1 VLSRATTTGG
11 GSIATERLLSGRYEL
26 GPLLGRGGMSEVHRG
41 KDTTLDRRVAIKL
54 LRGDGD
60 KRSVTRFEREAQVLA
75 RLQHPNIVT
84 VFDVG
89 ADESDRFIVMELVEG
104 PTLREVLNTTGR
116 LEPHRAASIAGGIAA
131 ALAYAHAQDVVHR
144 DVKPSNVLIASEDQV
159 KLADLGIAKLLSAE
173 PLTATTGV
181 IGSAQYIAPEQA
193 RGDLVDGRADL
204 YSLGCVLFE
213 MLVGRPPFE
222 GDAGALT
229 YAHVHRPAPRARSL
243 APDVPGD
250 LDQLVAALLEK
261 QPSARPQDAEEVRI
275 VLERA
280 TERDGGPTISTQQ
293 LTSPEPRKLL
303 RQTRLPRRRWI
314 GAAAAA
320 TLVAV
325 LLLVLLPVL
334 IDGDQTPDG
343 GADTRS
349 PQASAE
355 SKPSEPSPEPSGPP
369 PEPPSSQEAAQHVFD
384 VVSEGIAAGE
394 VTGGIV
400 GDVQH
405 KIDEAFKELE
415 EHQDLE
421 KALDKVEELQEK
433 VIEAREKGEI
443 TSQARVRAINDALDE
458 FAAALEADV

>member
-1 VLSRATTTGG
+1 
-11 GSIATERLLSGRYEL
+11 
-26 GPLLGRGGMSEVHRG
+26 MSEVHRG
-41 KDTTLDRRVAIKL
+41 RDRTLVRPVAIKL

-60 KRSVTRFEREAQVLA
+60 KRSVARFEREAQVLA

-104 PTLREVLNTTGR
+104 PTLREVLNTKGR

-131 ALAYAHAQDVVHR
+131 ALAYAHAQDIVHR
-144 DVKPSNVLIASEDQV
+144 DVKPSNVLIAPEDQV

-193 RGDLVDGRADL
+193 RGDPVDGRADL

-261 QPSARPQDAEEVRI
+261 QPSARPQDAEEVRT

-280 TERDGGPTISTQQ
+280 TERDGGPAISTQQ

-303 RQTRLPRRRWI
+303 RQTRLPRRWI

-320 TLVAV
+320 TLIAV

-343 GADTRS
+343 GAGNRS
-349 PQASAE
+349 PQSNSSAASE
-355 SKPSEPSPEPSGPP
+355 PSEPSPEPSGPP

-400 GDVQH
+400 GEVQH
-405 KIDEAFKELE
+405 KIDEAFKELD

-421 KALDKVEELQEK
+421 KALDKIQELQEK
-433 VIEAREKGEI
+433 VIDAREKGEI
-443 TSQARVRAINDALDE
+443 TSRARARAINDALDE
-458 FAAALEADV
+458 LAAALEADA

>member
-1 VLSRATTTGG
+1 MKSRQNTNRRRGSKGPVIPSGLALRFCGARQTSTAG
-11 GSIATERLLSGRYEL
+11 GSIATQRLLSGRYEL

-41 KDTTLDRRVAIKL
+41 RDTTLDRPVAIKL

-60 KRSVTRFEREAQVLA
+60 QRSVARFQQEAQVLA

-89 ADESDRFIVMELVEG
+89 VDETDRFIVMELVEG
-104 PTLREVLNTTGR
+104 STLREVLNAEGR
-116 LEPHRAASIAGGIAA
+116 LEPKRAASIADGIAA
-131 ALAYAHAQDVVHR
+131 ALAYAHAKDVVHR

-181 IGSAQYIAPEQA
+181 IGTAHYIAPEQA
-193 RGDLVDGRADL
+193 RGDPVDGRADL

-222 GDAGALT
+222 GDAAALT

-243 APDVPGD
+243 ASDVPEG

-261 QPSARPQDAEEVRI
+261 QPSARPRTPPKCGPSS
-275 VLERA
+275 RA
-280 TERDGGPTISTQQ
+280 RDGEGRWPCDPDRAF
-293 LTSPEPRKLL
+293 TSPEPRKHP
-303 RQTRLPRRRWI
+303 RPKRLPRRRWI

-334 IDGDQTPDG
+334 IDGDPTPDG
-343 GADTRS
+343 GRGPARHS
-349 PQASAE
+349 PTPLPRAS
-355 SKPSEPSPEPSGPP
+355 PPGHHPSPPSHRRSRPHRKRRRST
-369 PEPPSSQEAAQHVFD
+369 SSM
-384 VVSEGIAAGE
+384 S
-394 VTGGIV
+394 
-400 GDVQH
+400 
-405 KIDEAFKELE
+405 
-415 EHQDLE
+415 
-421 KALDKVEELQEK
+421 
-433 VIEAREKGEI
+433 
-443 TSQARVRAINDALDE
+443 
-458 FAAALEADV
+458 